1 MTSDLVSS
9 AELSETRSVPVNA
22 SRLTVML
29 STAVI
34 LLGLGLLTTVDL
46 SPVHRQPHILS
57 WWSIA
62 IISIAAELMI
72 FDVEFRKELY
82 SFTFSEIPLILGL
95 FLASPLHLIIGRL
108 LGATVILIVKE
119 RQSVVKLM
127 LNLASFFGECV
138 ILLTVYQLVG
148 SGLGIDQPLAW
159 LQALLAIGA
168 ADLLGFLLVARV
180 IRWHG
185 GPLHLRSILNIGA
198 LTAPVN
204 TSFALIAGVLLAKEP
219 WASLLLLGIGGFLLV
234 TYRAY
239 SALTQRF
246 ESLSLLYDFTRL
258 VSGAQRPDV
267 VLGAILVQAKDLM
280 RAERAEIWLID
291 ERGCVGLMVDDAG
304 RHRRELPPATEQ
316 LIERWFAGSSE
327 TTTVWTADST
337 DQRLTPISDV
347 LGSRECILSP
357 ITEAGGVVGLLAIV
371 NRLGDGAFR
380 PQEATMFATLAN
392 HASVALENGRLID
405 RLNDEA
411 RQREHESLHDALTGL
426 PNRVLF
432 GARLNEQVG
441 RLGIDVA
448 SLAVAVMDLD
458 GFKEINDTLGHQSGD
473 LVLIEAAERI
483 RRIVDPTVV
492 VARLGGDEFALL
504 FPESVSVEELEAAG
518 RAIRSQLMLPMTIEG
533 VRINLGIS
541 IGLAIAP
548 DDGNEAAL
556 ILQRADVA
564 MYGAKSGLG
573 DGVNFYHVDTDSNT
587 PRRLSLAN
595 DLHAAIE
602 NHELSLVYQPKV
614 RLVDGV
620 VTGFESL
627 IRWRHPRFGNVS
639 PEEFIPLAE
648 RTGMIQ
654 PITEFVLGAA
664 FAQLAEWNRHGHQ
677 WQVAVNLSMRNL
689 LDRSLV
695 DVVSRLLAEAGV
707 NPRTITFEITETTAM
722 SDTNRT
728 IAILESLS
736 ALGVRLS
743 IDDFGTGYSSLSY
756 LQRLP
761 VDEVKIDKAFVL
773 ALTKDNNAEA
783 IVRSILDL
791 ARNMD
796 LSVVAEGI
804 EDRQTWHMLQQLGCY
819 EGQGY
824 YMSRPVSPADIDGA
838 LVQLTGLE
846 LAGARSCISTRR

>member
-1 MTSDLVSS
+1 MTGDVAEDQPASSS
-9 AELSETRSVPVNA
+9 AAARAAIA
-22 SRLTVML
+22 SRRTVLL
-29 STAVI
+29 SIALVI
-34 LLGLGLLTTVDL
+34 MSGIALVGLDPS
-46 SPVHRQPHILS
+46 SPPGQVHLLS
-57 WWSIA
+57 WWSLA
-62 IISIAAELMI
+62 IMSILAELMI
-72 FDVEFRKELY
+72 FNVEFRKELY

-95 FLASPLHLIIGRL
+95 FLASPVQLIIGRL
-108 LGATVILIVKE
+108 VGATIILVVKE
-119 RQSVVKLM
+119 RQSSVKLV

-138 ILLTVYQLVG
+138 VLLGVSTLLG
-148 SGLGIDQPLAW
+148 NGLGIDQPLAW
-159 LQALLAIGA
+159 GKALVAIAA
-168 ADLLGFLLVARV
+168 ADLLGFLVVAQV

-185 GPLHLRSILNIGA
+185 GQVQLRSILSIGA

-204 TSFALIAGVLLAKEP
+204 TSFALIAGVLLVREP
-219 WASLLLLGIGGFLLV
+219 WASLLLIGIGVFLVLA
-234 TYRAY
+234 YRAY

-280 RAERAEIWLID
+280 RAERAEIWLVD

-304 RHRRELPPATEQ
+304 RHLRDLPAGTEA
-316 LIERWFAGSSE
+316 LIGRWFAASAE

-337 DQRLTPISDV
+337 DQRLTPISDL

-357 ITEAGGVVGLLAIV
+357 ITESGRTVGLLAIV

-432 GARLNEQVG
+432 AKRLNEQVA
-441 RLGIDVA
+441 RLGNDV
-448 SLAVAVMDLD
+448 SSIAVAVMDLD
-458 GFKEINDTLGHQSGD
+458 GFKDINDTLGHQSGD
-473 LVLIEAAERI
+473 RVLVEAAERI
-483 RRIVDPTVV
+483 RRIVDPAVV

-504 FPESVSVEELEAAG
+504 FPDSVGVAELEATG
-518 RAIRSQLMLPMTIEG
+518 RAIRSQLMLPVTIEG

-541 IGLAIAP
+541 IGFASAP
-548 DDGNEAAL
+548 DDGDDAAL
-556 ILQRADVA
+556 LLQRADVA
-564 MYGAKSGLG
+564 MYGAKAGLG

-595 DLHAAIE
+595 DLHRAIE
-602 NHELSLVYQPKV
+602 NGEFSLVFQPKISFLEGRV
-614 RLVDGV
+614 L
-620 VTGFESL
+620 GFESL
-627 IRWRHPRFGNVS
+627 LRWNHGCFGDIS

-654 PITEFVLGAA
+654 PITEFVLQSA
-664 FAQLAEWNRHGHQ
+664 FDQLSIWNQAGHR
-677 WQVAVNLSMRNL
+677 WGISVNLSMRNL
-689 LDRSLV
+689 LDRALV
-695 DVVSRLLAEAGV
+695 DIVRRLLAETGV
-707 NPRTITFEITETTAM
+707 NPHDVTFEITETTVMADA
-722 SDTNRT
+722 SRT
-728 IAILESLS
+728 VAILESLA

-773 ALTKDNNAEA
+773 ALTRDKSAAA

-804 EDRQTWHMLQQLGCY
+804 EDRRTWRMLQELGCR

-824 YMSRPVSPADIDGA
+824 YMSPAVVPDEVDEVVARISR
-838 LVQLTGLE
+838 LR
-846 LAGARSCISTRR
+846 LAARLSA